1 MTNVTELLRQGKKA
15 EIWETYCG
23 FLDLSIDEFMEIQNN
38 LLMDQ
43 IERLKNC
50 ELGKRLLGSRVP
62 KSVEEFRERVP
73 LTTYNDYS
81 EYLLEKREDVLPEK
95 PYLWVHTSGRSGE
108 YTYKWAPYTKGMY
121 DALGEGLFAIFIL
134 SSCKKKGDIVL
145 KEGDKM
151 VFTLA
156 PLPYIS
162 GLFIRTAL
170 DQFNFKVFPP
180 YEEAVEM
187 DFQERIKIALQM
199 ALTEG
204 LDFFYGISSL
214 MLKISEQ
221 FSQTDKSMKDNK
233 ELKSVLRNPKAL
245 LRLIR
250 ALLKAKMHRRNILPK
265 DIWKLKAVMCG
276 GTDTSIF
283 REKIIELWGKTPYEG
298 YGSTEF
304 GIISDQ
310 SWNTEGMVF
319 LPKANFWEFIPEEEY
334 NKWAKDKGYT
344 PLVLTLNEVKPD
356 QKYVLVGTNFH
367 GGIFTRYISDDLIKV
382 ISVEDKGAGL
392 KLPQI
397 VFSSRI
403 GDLIDMGGFTRLTE
417 KIIWKAIEN
426 SNFAYT
432 DWVVRKEYKDKNPVL
447 HLYIELKDNDITI
460 PEMEERIHECLKK
473 LDEPYKDLETMAGV
487 KPLRVTVL
495 TKGTFSRY
503 IEERQAAGADL
514 AHLKPKR
521 MNPSDTIMKNI
532 LRMSSWQ
539 L

>member
-1 MTNVTELLRQGKKA
+1 MTNVTELLRQGKKD
-15 EIWETYCG
+15 EIWDIYCG
-23 FLDLSIDEFMEIQNN
+23 FLDLDVDEFMEIQNK

-43 IERLKNC
+43 IGRLKNC
-50 ELGKRLLGSRVP
+50 KLGKKLLGSPVP
-62 KSVEEFRERVP
+62 NSVEEFRERVP
-73 LTTYNDYS
+73 LTTYSDYS
-81 EYLLEKREDVLPEK
+81 DYLLEKREDVLPEK

-108 YTYKWAPYTKGMY
+108 YKYKWVPYTKGMY
-121 DALGEGLFAIFIL
+121 DILGEGLFAIFIL
-134 SSCKKKGDIVL
+134 SSCKKKGDVVL

-170 DQFNFKVFPP
+170 DQFNFKVFPS
-180 YEEAVEM
+180 YEEAIKM
-187 DFQERIKIALQM
+187 DFQERIKVALQM

-221 FSQTDKSMKDNK
+221 FSQTDKSMNDNK
-233 ELKSVLRNPKAL
+233 EMKSILRNPKAL

-250 ALLKAKMHRRNILPK
+250 ALLKAKLHKRSILPK

-283 REKIIELWGKTPYEG
+283 RDKIIKLWGKTPYEG
-298 YGSTEF
+298 FGSTEF

-310 SWNTEGMVF
+310 SWNTKGMVF
-319 LPKANFWEFIPEEEY
+319 LPKNNFWEFIPEEEY
-334 NKWAKDKGYT
+334 TKWVKNKQYV
-344 PLVLTLNEVKPD
+344 PNILTLKEVESNR
-356 QKYVLVGTNFH
+356 KYVLVGTNFH
-367 GGIFTRYISDDLIKV
+367 GGILTRYISDDLIEV

-417 KIIWKAIEN
+417 KVIWKAIED
-426 SNFAYT
+426 AEILYE
-432 DWVVRKEYKDKNPVL
+432 DWIVRKEYKDKNPVL
-447 HLYIELKDNDITI
+447 HLYIELKNNDFTVQEI
-460 PEMEERIHECLKK
+460 EDRIHECLKK
-473 LDEPYKDLETMAGV
+473 LDEPYNELETMAGV
-487 KPLRVTVL
+487 KPLQVSVL

-521 MNPSDTIMKNI
+521 MNPSDTIMNNI